1 MFLTT
6 TFKLSNLGRDFP
18 IKIGNNHIK
27 RVQTTKYLGIHLD
40 ENLKWTEHVDKLC
53 SKVNRSISGL
63 KQARDYVP
71 SDVLNSIYT
80 SLIQP
85 VFVYC
90 DVVWDNLDQGLATR
104 IQKLQ
109 NRAARIITFQG
120 YGVRSAQIRK
130 QLNWEELASRRQRHL
145 SLLMYDTVNGNVPSY
160 LSDLFSNVCE
170 NNPYKS
176 MLRNTEYNVVLD
188 HVPKTEYYKR
198 SFSYRGG
205 MLWNSLPNDI
215 KASESKAIFKR
226 KLASRQANC

>member
-6 TFKLSNLGRDFP
+6 DFKLSNLGRDLP

-40 ENLKWTEHVDKLC
+40 ENLKWNEHVDKLC

-71 SDVLNSIYT
+71 LYVLNAIYK

-90 DVVWDNLDQGLATR
+90 DVVWDNLDQGLATKL
-104 IQKLQ
+104 QKLQ

-120 YGVRSAQIRK
+120 YDVCSAQIRK
-130 QLNWEELASRRQRHL
+130 QLNWEELASRRQMHL
-145 SLLMYDTVNGNVPSY
+145 SLFL
-160 LSDLFSNVCE
+160 E
-170 NNPYKS
+170 S
-176 MLRNTEYNVVLD
+176 M
-188 HVPKTEYYKR
+188 
-198 SFSYRGG
+198 
-205 MLWNSLPNDI
+205 
-215 KASESKAIFKR
+215 
-226 KLASRQANC
+226 

>member
-1 MFLTT
+1 MF
-6 TFKLSNLGRDFP
+6 D
-18 IKIGNNHIK
+18 
-27 RVQTTKYLGIHLD
+27 
-40 ENLKWTEHVDKLC
+40 
-53 SKVNRSISGL
+53 
-63 KQARDYVP
+63 
-71 SDVLNSIYT
+71 
-80 SLIQP
+80 
-85 VFVYC
+85 YC

-120 YGVRSAQIRK
+120 YDVRSAQIRK

-145 SLLMYDTVNGNVPSY
+145 SLLMYDTVNGNIPSY

-176 MLRNTEYNVVLD
+176 MLRNAEYNVVLD
-188 HVPKTEYYKR
+188 HVPKTEYYKG